1 MDSLTPEPWKCT
13 TCKRICSG
21 RHEYCGQCGQGWQI
35 CADPNFVQPK
45 RQQNPRQVQWTYSHP
60 WTEDQQ
66 WEETKQYA
74 SPRRRQSPRPRSK
87 KRNPTPAKGK
97 GKGKS
102 KGPAEEL
109 PQFGPPSAQSLA
121 ALDPPWLNSVPNPG
135 PTSATS
141 ANMGTADPKDDKDKD
156 KQYRSLLAA
165 LRRHK
170 EDLPDDVQLL
180 MKEVSVRTGQEETR
194 LLHTAV
200 TQHGRA
206 KKEVEEAQQARFN
219 MHMAWRNFLAAS
231 VQQWQKYSSQFMEQE
246 KTLTDRLQTA
256 MENLATAKSNLSACQ
271 TTVGLDTKEDSAMTS
286 DAEDVEPKAFEAS
299 AGKRIAESFQ
309 DLSTNLKE
317 LHSQAEQ
324 AVQQEA
330 EQQDKSNKRPRMT
343 PPDHLH
349 ADKKTEETPL
359 VPAE

>member
-1 MDSLTPEPWKCT
+1 
-13 TCKRICSG
+13 
-21 RHEYCGQCGQGWQI
+21 
-35 CADPNFVQPK
+35 
-45 RQQNPRQVQWTYSHP
+45 
-60 WTEDQQ
+60 
-66 WEETKQYA
+66 
-74 SPRRRQSPRPRSK
+74 
-87 KRNPTPAKGK
+87 
-97 GKGKS
+97 
-102 KGPAEEL
+102 
-109 PQFGPPSAQSLA
+109 
-121 ALDPPWLNSVPNPG
+121 
-135 PTSATS
+135 
-141 ANMGTADPKDDKDKD
+141 MGTADPKDDKDKD

-359 VPAE
+359 VPAEWILPYMILLHGPMMARG

>member
-1 MDSLTPEPWKCT
+1 MSS
-13 TCKRICSG
+13 I
-21 RHEYCGQCGQGWQI
+21 
-35 CADPNFVQPK
+35 
-45 RQQNPRQVQWTYSHP
+45 
-60 WTEDQQ
+60 
-66 WEETKQYA
+66 
-74 SPRRRQSPRPRSK
+74 
-87 KRNPTPAKGK
+87 
-97 GKGKS
+97 
-102 KGPAEEL
+102 
-109 PQFGPPSAQSLA
+109 
-121 ALDPPWLNSVPNPG
+121 PNPG

-141 ANMGTADPKDDKDKD
+141 ANGGTTDPKDDKDKD

-206 KKEVEEAQQARFN
+206 KKEVEEAQLARFN

-231 VQQWQKYSSQFMEQE
+231 VQQWQKYSSQFLEQE

-271 TTVGLDTKEDSAMTS
+271 TTVGLEAKDDSAMTS
-286 DAEDVEPKAFEAS
+286 DAEEVEPKAFEAS
-299 AGKRIAESFQ
+299 AGTRIAESFQ
-309 DLSTNLKE
+309 DLSSNLKE

-330 EQQDKSNKRPRMT
+330 EQQDKSNKRPRT
-343 PPDHLH
+343 IPPDHLQ
-349 ADKKTEETPL
+349 AEKKPEDTPL